1 MRSYSYKLIE
11 KTKIALAAITLMA
24 IWGWGLVEYNNYMAK
39 PAKEELY
46 NQIPDI
52 KLVGCDTYLK
62 ERLLISTR
70 NYKKPMG
77 FCTLYSLE
85 SVDDVMEY
93 YDENL
98 IKVGWD
104 RGVSKKNL
112 NFNTSRE
119 GSELYYYHKGDY
131 TIEITYWEK
140 KPTFEDSVK
149 YDIVIMKSKSFITY

>member
-1 MRSYSYKLIE
+1 MTQYSTKLIE
-11 KTKIALAAITLMA
+11 KAKIALAAILLMA

-52 KLVGCDTYLK
+52 KLIGYDTYLK

-77 FCTLYSLE
+77 FCTLYSVE
-85 SVDDVMEY
+85 NVDDVMNY

-98 IKVGWD
+98 IKVGWN
-104 RGVSKKNL
+104 RGISKKNL

-140 KPTFEDSVK
+140 KPTFEDSIK

>member
-1 MRSYSYKLIE
+1 
-11 KTKIALAAITLMA
+11 
-24 IWGWGLVEYNNYMAK
+24 MAK

-52 KLVGCDTYLK
+52 KLIDGDTYLK

-77 FCTLYSLE
+77 FCTLYSVE
-85 SVDDVMEY
+85 NVDDVMNY

-98 IKVGWD
+98 IKADWN
-104 RGVSKKNL
+104 RGISNKNL
-112 NFNTSRE
+112 NFNIARE
-119 GSELYYYHKGDY
+119 GSELHYDYKGDY
-131 TIEITYWEK
+131 TIEITYWGGKE
-140 KPTFEDSVK
+140 PTFDDSMK